1 MYKITLTPKFSMSSP
16 IQTYELPQSAQH
28 KAFQIYEVEGK
39 DISNTTYPH
48 KTNWPHRHNYYEICF
63 FINGSG
69 KHEID
74 FVTHPIHSK
83 SVHFIS
89 PGQVHLI
96 ARDKGY
102 HGFLIVFTREF
113 YSLDTF
119 HQDLLQYLPFFNNRT
134 MLPILNLNDQQFED
148 LLVLLKQM
156 QKEYLSGMTMTKGVL
171 RSFLQILLLKCRDF
185 YLQHFAHKEK
195 MNEPHFRHV
204 QQFNLLVEQH
214 FHKLH
219 LVQDYSELLSL
230 SPSQLNKYVK
240 QITGHT
246 AGEVIIDRLI
256 LEAKRLLLYT
266 PLSNKEIAYELNY
279 EDPSYFSRIFR
290 KKTGQSPSGFRKLMD
305 EKYQF

>member
-1 MYKITLTPKFSMSSP
+1 MPNHIH
-16 IQTYELPQSAQH
+16 TYELPQAAQH

-39 DISNTTYPH
+39 TIGDNTYPH

-74 FVTHPIHSK
+74 FNTHAIHSQ

-102 HGFLIVFTREF
+102 HGFLLVFSREF

-119 HQDLLQYLPFFNNRT
+119 HQDLLYFLPFFNNAT
-134 MLPILNLNDQQFED
+134 FPPILNLNGEEFAEMMI
-148 LLVLLKQM
+148 LVGQIKT
-156 QKEYLSGMTMTKGVL
+156 EYLRESAMTKDIL
-171 RSFLQILLLKCRDF
+171 RSFLQILLLKCSDH
-185 YLQHFAHKEK
+185 YLHYFAEREK
-195 MNEPHFRHV
+195 MHDPHFPQV
-204 QQFNLLVEQH
+204 QRFNILVEQR
-214 FHKLH
+214 FRNLH
-219 LVQDYSELLSL
+219 LVQDYADLLSL

-240 QITGHT
+240 KISGQS
-246 AGEVIIDRLI
+246 AGEIIIDRLI

-279 EDPSYFSRIFR
+279 EDPSYFSRIFK
-290 KKTGQSPSGFRKLMD
+290 KKTGYSPSGFKKLMD

>member
-1 MYKITLTPKFSMSSP
+1 MSTPIT
-16 IQTYELPQSAQH
+16 TYELPEAAPH

-39 DISNTTYPH
+39 TISNTTYPH
-48 KTNWPHRHNYYEICF
+48 KTSWPHRHNYYEICF

-74 FVTHPIHSK
+74 FNTHSIHSQ

-102 HGFLIVFTREF
+102 HGYLIVFTREF

-119 HQDLLQYLPFFNNRT
+119 HQDLLYYLPFFNNAT
-134 MLPILNLNDQQFED
+134 MSPILNLNAEEFKEMMV
-148 LLVLLKQM
+148 LVHQIKM
-156 QKEYLSGMTMTKGVL
+156 EYLRESPMTKDIL
-171 RSFLQILLLKCRDF
+171 RSFLQILLLKCRDY
-185 YLQHFAHKEK
+185 YLHYFAEREK
-195 MNEPHFRHV
+195 MYDPHFVQV
-204 QQFNLLVEQH
+204 QQFNTLVEQQ
-214 FHKLH
+214 FRTAH
-219 LVQDYSELLSL
+219 LVREYADQLSI
-230 SPSQLNKYVK
+230 SPSSLNKYVK
-240 QITGHT
+240 QISGHT
-246 AGEVIIDRLI
+246 AGEIIMDRLI

-290 KKTGQSPSGFRKLMD
+290 KKTGYSPSAFKKLLD
-305 EKYQF
+305 EKYRF